1 MKTNYNAYKY
11 IITILFIFGTSY
23 IYADQAQIDRVSR
36 KIFIVQEQRKDLIA
50 RYNIEKSRYFNN
62 RTLNSYI
69 SKINQL
75 RDREIDLINQKNILI
90 SNEIN
95 QREIEK
101 QRRLVRKRERVLR
114 AREIRR
120 AKAIEAKKRKKKVKL
135 SRKEINKMDGNIV
148 VNIDISE
155 QKMNVYKGKNLLYTW
170 RVSTAKRGYNTP
182 KGNYKPYHLAKMHY
196 STLYDNSPMP
206 YSIFFKGGYAIHG
219 TKSTSRL
226 GRRASHGCVRLNT
239 SNAKKLFNL
248 IKHHG
253 YKKTSIKIRA

>member
-1 MKTNYNAYKY
+1 MKSNYNIYKY
-11 IITILFIFGTSY
+11 IITLLLLFGTTY
-23 IYADQAQIDRVSR
+23 LCADQTEIDRVSR
-36 KIFIVQEQRKDLIA
+36 KIFIVQEQRRDLIA

-75 RDREIDLINQKNILI
+75 RDREIDLVNQKNNLI
-90 SNEIN
+90 SKEIN
-95 QREIEK
+95 RREIEK
-101 QRRLVRKRERVLR
+101 QERIVRRRERVIR

-120 AKAIEAKKRKKKVKL
+120 ARAIEAKKREKKVKL
-135 SRKEINKMDGNIV
+135 SRDKIDKMHGNIV

-219 TKSTSRL
+219 TNSTSRL
-226 GRRASHGCVRLNT
+226 GRRASHGCVRLDT

-248 IKHHG
+248 IKQHG